1 MTNFSINFSNPWLLL
16 LLIPAVGL
24 TLLPYFRSNKRYRR
38 TRNRIVSMVLHLIIM
53 ILAISVLA
61 GTTFEYDLP
70 NEENEIIL
78 LVDSSFSNEGQNEKK
93 EEFIQSVIYSNN
105 SAFRLGIVTFGYDQV
120 NAVPITGNMNN
131 VYNNY
136 LKSPAPDES
145 ATDIEAALLYAQSL
159 LKYPQSSRIILLS
172 DAYETDGKA
181 LDVIKKIAATGI
193 KVDTVYFPEGE
204 PDIEVEIVGMEMPE
218 NKVKRA
224 EEFEVQLLLQSSY
237 TGSATIT
244 PYDNEVAGQSIT
256 VNLQEGIQKVSI
268 PFTFT
273 TPELHT
279 LNFEMTS
286 TSDTLTQ
293 NNTYTSYIYV
303 PNYNNVLILESISNE
318 SQAIVRM
325 LGDEFK
331 TTVLN
336 ISDANVPTTVSDLR
350 MYDEVILC
358 NIANKDMPA
367 GFDEVLHEYVE
378 EIGGGL
384 FTVCGNDVTNA
395 SANAYTKD
403 DMHKTLYEKLL
414 PVEIIN
420 YTPPVAVMVL
430 IDSSGS
436 MLDNEKDINEQDMK
450 GDPGTKL
457 YYAKGGARECLELL
471 SERDFMG
478 VYSLADV
485 ETEQIQ
491 LTACT
496 KRDAILGAIDRIEG
510 PGGTIFSSALE
521 KAGSA
526 LMACSD
532 VEKRHI
538 IIITDG
544 EPSEADIEA
553 TEGALKINAQNGI
566 TTSIIGI
573 GATSDAKSLME
584 TLLTEY
590 AGVSEDNFHGV
601 ADGSEVP
608 DTVKEDLAAPE
619 IVDVNYETFTPT
631 IKVVTSITE
640 GVATVPSLDGFYG
653 MRAKQQTD
661 TNGLEVILSTKYT
674 PLYTQWN
681 YGNGRVGTFACD
693 LSGMWSAEFISSPDG
708 EKIVRNIVSALL
720 PTSDIRIKSIDIE
733 LSGDNY
739 KTDVNIYSELNE
751 GEYFEIK
758 VTSPQLEGGESV
770 NTYTAGD
777 SENYTKISFEVTT
790 PGVHRIDAYRKNS
803 SGEILA
809 ETTEYKALAYSK
821 EYELFYDRDSA
832 ELLSTAL
839 AEGGKGVVIDKDNPW
854 QVYENAADF
863 LHKVIDPA
871 LAFTIAIICMFL
883 LDIAVRKFKWKWI
896 HEIIRD
902 KRAKEE
908 MEKTK
913 G

>member
-1 MTNFSINFSNPWLLL
+1 MTNISIKFSNPWLLL
-16 LLIPAVGL
+16 LLIPAIGL

-38 TRNRIVSMVLHLIIM
+38 NRNRIVSMVLHLIIM

-78 LVDSSFSNEGQNEKK
+78 LVDSSFSSEGQREKK
-93 EEFIQSVIYSNN
+93 EEFIQSVIYSNDD
-105 SAFRLGIVTFGYDQV
+105 AFRLGIVTFGYDQV
-120 NAVPITGNMNN
+120 YAAPITNNMNT
-131 VYNNY
+131 VYNDY
-136 LKSPAPDES
+136 LKASSPDTS

-159 LKYPQSSRIILLS
+159 LQYPESSRIVLLS

-193 KVDTVYFPEGE
+193 KVDTVYFPESE
-204 PDIEVEIVGMEMPE
+204 PDVEVEIVGMEMPE

-224 EEFEVQLLLQSSY
+224 EEFEVQLVLQSSY
-237 TGSATIT
+237 IGSATIT

-256 VNLQEGIQKVSI
+256 VDLQEGIQKVAI
-268 PFTFT
+268 PFTFN
-273 TPELHT
+273 TPDLHT
-279 LNFEMTS
+279 LSFEMTS
-286 TSDTLTQ
+286 NSDTIQQ

-303 PNYNNVLILESISNE
+303 PNYNNVLILESITNE

-325 LGDEFK
+325 LGEEFK
-331 TTVLN
+331 VTVFN
-336 ISDANVPTTVSDLR
+336 ITDAEIPLTIEDLR

-358 NIANKDMPA
+358 NIANKDLPE
-367 GFDEVLHEYVE
+367 GYDVLLDKYVG

-384 FTVCGNDVTNA
+384 FTVCGNDITN
-395 SANAYTKD
+395 SGANAYTKD

-436 MLDNEKDINEQDMK
+436 MLDNEKPVEEQDMK

-457 YYAKGGARECLELL
+457 YYAKKGAMECLELL
-471 SERDFMG
+471 SERDYMG
-478 VYSLADV
+478 VYSLADF

-491 LTACT
+491 LTPCT
-496 KRDAILGAIDRIEG
+496 QRDAILGAIDRIEA

-521 KAGSA
+521 KAASA

-544 EPSEADIEA
+544 EPSEFDIEA
-553 TEGALKINAQNGI
+553 TEGALAANAANDI

-573 GATSDAKSLME
+573 GATSDAQSLME

-590 AGVSEDNFHGV
+590 AKVSEENFHNV
-601 ADGSEVP
+601 ADGSDVP
-608 DTVKEDLAAPE
+608 DTVEDDLAAPE
-619 IVDVNYETFTPT
+619 ITDVNFETFTPT
-631 IKVVTSITE
+631 IKLVTSITE
-640 GVATVPSLDGFYG
+640 GVTALPTLDGFYG
-653 MRAKQQTD
+653 MRVKAATEE
-661 TNGLEVILSTKYT
+661 NGLEVILSTTYT

-693 LSGMWSAEFISSPDG
+693 LSGTWSSEFISSPDG
-708 EKIVRNIVSALL
+708 ALVVRNIVSALL
-720 PTSDIRIKSIDIE
+720 PTNDIRIKSIDIE
-733 LSGDNY
+733 LEGDNY
-739 KTDVNIYSELNE
+739 KSNVNIYSALNE

-758 VTSPQLEGGESV
+758 VTSPTVDGFEIV
-770 NTYTAGD
+770 NTYTAAD
-777 SENYTKISFEVTT
+777 LENYNRIPFEVTT
-790 PGVHRIDAYRKNS
+790 PGVHKIDAYRKS
-803 SGEILA
+803 ASGEILA
-809 ETTEYKALAYSK
+809 ETTEYKALPYSK
-821 EYELFYDRDSA
+821 EYELFYDRESS
-832 ELLSTAL
+832 EFLITAL
-839 AEGGKGVVIDKDNPW
+839 AEGGKGEVIDKDNPW

-863 LHKVIDPA
+863 LHRVIDPA
-871 LAFTIAIICMFL
+871 LAFIITIICLFL

-908 MEKTK
+908 MGKN
-913 G
+913 